1 MPTVGPRGKPM
12 YQFSVWVGKNTLEVV
27 ITSEGDTIEEATKD
41 ARQFLRQV
49 ERLGKGEQL

>member
-1 MPTVGPRGKPM
+1 M

-41 ARQFLRQV
+41 ARQFLRQG